1 METKMRH
8 RAGIQ
13 LYFDDAH
20 WMSFFGEKW
29 PGRCNFIK
37 FPPIRRL
44 QAETDMPEGT
54 FWRLIEA
61 IFCENGPAAGNPI
74 GGHRPIESPARAGAE
89 DRLSVFGFELV
100 LLAQRPCFIAA
111 SSFSASS
118 RSNCSSVRYS
128 AIASS

>member
-1 METKMRH
+1 MRH

-13 LYFDDAH
+13 LHFDDAH

-29 PGRCNFIK
+29 PGRCNFIN

-44 QAETDMPEGT
+44 QGETDMPEWT
-54 FWRLIEA
+54 FWRLVEA
-61 IFCENGPAAGNPI
+61 IICENGPPAGNPI
-74 GGHRPIESPARAGAE
+74 GGHRPIESPARAAAE
-89 DRLSVFGFELV
+89 DRLTVIGFELV

-118 RSNCSSVRYS
+118 RSNC
-128 AIASS
+128 